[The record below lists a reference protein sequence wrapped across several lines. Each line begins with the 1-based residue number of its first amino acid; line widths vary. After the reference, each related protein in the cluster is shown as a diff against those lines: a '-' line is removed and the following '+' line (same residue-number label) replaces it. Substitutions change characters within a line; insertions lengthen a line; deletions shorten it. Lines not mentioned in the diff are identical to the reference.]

1 MRKSLI
7 KQIERVIP
15 LYSIIPLLSCLIF
28 NGIVYYVFRL
38 FVNDSYHFDFT
49 SQLDRMIPF
58 VPAWVSI
65 YLICYLFWIVNYI
78 LIGRLGKDHLYRFV
92 TADLLSRL
100 ICGLFFIFLP
110 TTNIRPE
117 ITGSGFWEQCMAF
130 VYAMDEPTN
139 LFPSIHCLCSWYC
152 YLGIRKQ
159 KRIPLWYQRFSL
171 IFAVLVCAST
181 QFTKQHYLID
191 ILGGVGIA
199 QLCYSL
205 SQRFDWYLP
214 VKNVFEKINRIV
226 WRN

>member
-130 VYAMDEPTN
+130 VYASDKPTN

-214 VKNVFEKINRIV
+214 VKNVFEKINRKV